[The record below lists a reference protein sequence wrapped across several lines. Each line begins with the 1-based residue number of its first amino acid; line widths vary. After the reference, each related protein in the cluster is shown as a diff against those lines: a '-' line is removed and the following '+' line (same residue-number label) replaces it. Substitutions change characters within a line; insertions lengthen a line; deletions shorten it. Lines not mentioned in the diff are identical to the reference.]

1 MSAAAFA
8 AVMMLTCTPG
18 GAEEPGYSLPQTTIV
33 RPEAAASLA
42 TDQALPALTTSGVGP
57 QSTEPSPPQPPAAD
71 NDIVVSARRRSPG
84 DPLAAINQQSF
95 AATQAVDRAVVGP
108 VALTFEH
115 VVPKPARDG
124 LRNFFINLH
133 EPIVFVNYL
142 LQLKPGKA
150 AETAGRFLIN
160 STVGVA
166 GLVDVAK
173 RRPINLPR
181 RKNNFADTLGYY
193 GVRPG
198 PFLFLPLIGPTT
210 LRDLLGGGVDRL
222 MMPLYLGAP
231 FNRPIFNVGTGGVH
245 MLDRRAEFDDQLNQL
260 RAARN
265 PYIAT
270 RSYYLWRRQAEI
282 DGLHGRKSAPFDLD
296 PGNRA
301 PPASATAPRT
311 TTRSALPA
319 VAPTSASPVGG
330 ISDK

>member
-8 AVMMLTCTPG
+8 AVMMLTCTPADMDG
-18 GAEEPGYSLPQTTIV
+18 PDQAVAAMAIAQPVAAGSVAPDQP
-33 RPEAAASLA
+33 RPTAASPVA
-42 TDQALPALTTSGVGP
+42 SAPQNDVPPP
-57 QSTEPSPPQPPAAD
+57 QSATPD
-71 NDIVVSARRRSPG
+71 TDIVVSGRRHSPG
-84 DPLAAINQQSF
+84 DPLAAINQQSYE
-95 AATQAVDRAVVGP
+95 ATQAVDRAVVGP
-108 VALTFEH
+108 VARSFERT
-115 VVPKPARDG
+115 VPKPARDG

-181 RKNNFADTLGYY
+181 RKNSFADTLGYY
-193 GVRPG
+193 GVKPG

-210 LRDLLGGGVDRL
+210 LRDLIGGGVDRM

-231 FNRPIFNVGTGGVH
+231 FNKPVFNIGTGGVH

-282 DGLHGRKSAPFDLD
+282 DGLHGRKIAPFDLD
-296 PGNRA
+296 LGKRSISEITA
-301 PPASATAPRT
+301 KPASPAATPAP
-311 TTRSALPA
+311 AQ
-319 VAPTSASPVGG
+319 PV
-330 ISDK
+330 K

>member
-8 AVMMLTCTPG
+8 AVMMLTCTPADVAGPDYATPTTTIAGPLEG
-18 GAEEPGYSLPQTTIV
+18 GSIASGQSVSTPAGTAVGAPPNDAAQPQT
-33 RPEAAASLA
+33 
-42 TDQALPALTTSGVGP
+42 
-57 QSTEPSPPQPPAAD
+57 STP
-71 NDIVVSARRRSPG
+71 DIVVSGRRRSPG
-84 DPLAAINQQSF
+84 DPLAVINEQSYE
-95 AATQAVDRAVVGP
+95 ATQAVDRAVVGP
-108 VALTFEH
+108 VARSFERT
-115 VVPKPARDG
+115 VPKPARDG

-166 GLVDVAK
+166 GLIDVAK

-181 RKNNFADTLGYY
+181 RKNSFADTLGYY
-193 GVRPG
+193 GVKPG

-210 LRDLLGGGVDRL
+210 LRDLIGGGIDRM
-222 MMPLYLGAP
+222 MMPLYLGPP
-231 FNRPIFNVGTGGVH
+231 FNKPVFNIGTGGVH

-282 DGLHGRKSAPFDLD
+282 DGLHGRKIAPFDLD
-296 PGNRA
+296 LGKRSISEITAKPVA
-301 PPASATAPRT
+301 PATAVP
-311 TTRSALPA
+311 
-319 VAPTSASPVGG
+319 G
-330 ISDK
+330 K

>member
-18 GAEEPGYSLPQTTIV
+18 GVDEPAYSLPSRTIV
-33 RPEAAASLA
+33 QPQAEGSLGA
-42 TDQALPALTTSGVGP
+42 DQSVPTPTPTGISP
-57 QSTEPSPPQPPAAD
+57 RSTETPSPQPPATD
-71 NDIVVSARRRSPG
+71 GDIVVSGRRHSPG
-84 DPLAAINQQSF
+84 DPLAAINEQSYE
-95 AATQAVDRAVVGP
+95 ATQAVDRAVIGP
-108 VALTFEH
+108 VARSFERT
-115 VVPKPARDG
+115 VPKPVRDG

-150 AETAGRFLIN
+150 AETAGRFLVN

-166 GLVDVAK
+166 GLVDLAK

-181 RKNNFADTLGYY
+181 RKNSFADTLGYY
-193 GVRPG
+193 GVGPG

-210 LRDLLGGGVDRL
+210 LRDLLGGGVDRM

-231 FNRPIFNVGTGGVH
+231 FNQPAFNVGTGGVH
-245 MLDRRAEFDDQLNQL
+245 MLDRRAEFDDQLTQL

-282 DGLHGRKSAPFDLD
+282 GGLHGRVTAPFDPD
-296 PGNRA
+296 PGRNPA
-301 PPASATAPRT
+301 PALAAPAPTPVN
-311 TTRSALPA
+311 ALPGA
-319 VAPTSASPVGG
+319 VPG
-330 ISDK
+330 K

>member
-8 AVMMLTCTPG
+8 VVMMLTCTPG
-18 GAEEPGYSLPQTTIV
+18 GVDDPGYSVPSTTIV
-33 RPEAAASLA
+33 QLQAEGSLVP
-42 TDQALPALTTSGVGP
+42 DQSAPTPPPTPTGIAP
-57 QSTEPSPPQPPAAD
+57 QSTVTPSPQPPAAD
-71 NDIVVSARRRSPG
+71 GDIVVSGRRRSPG
-84 DPLAAINQQSF
+84 DPLAAINEQSYE
-95 AATQAVDRAVVGP
+95 ATQAVDRAVIGP
-108 VALTFEH
+108 VARSFEH
-115 VVPKPARDG
+115 TVPKPVRDG

-150 AETAGRFLIN
+150 AETAGRFAIN

-166 GLVDVAK
+166 GLVDFAK

-181 RKNNFADTLGYY
+181 RKNSFADTLGYY
-193 GVRPG
+193 GVGPG

-210 LRDLLGGGVDRL
+210 LRDLLGGGVDRM

-231 FNRPIFNVGTGGVH
+231 FNKPVFNIGTGGVH

-282 DGLHGRKSAPFDLD
+282 DGLHGRKIAPFDPD
-296 PGNRA
+296 PGKPIMSAAKAA
-301 PPASATAPRT
+301 PAT
-311 TTRSALPA
+311 
-319 VAPTSASPVGG
+319 PTVEPGTASPV
-330 ISDK
+330 K

>member
-8 AVMMLTCTPG
+8 AVMMLTCTPADVAGPAYATPTTTIARPLEG
-18 GAEEPGYSLPQTTIV
+18 GSIASDQSASTPASTTVAAPPTDTAPPQTSA
-33 RPEAAASLA
+33 P
-42 TDQALPALTTSGVGP
+42 
-57 QSTEPSPPQPPAAD
+57 
-71 NDIVVSARRRSPG
+71 DIVVSGKRRSPG
-84 DPLAAINQQSF
+84 DPLAAINEQSYE
-95 AATQAVDRAVVGP
+95 ATQAVDRAVVGP
-108 VALTFEH
+108 VARSFERT
-115 VVPKPARDG
+115 VPKPARDG

-166 GLVDVAK
+166 GLIDVAK

-181 RKNNFADTLGYY
+181 RKNSFADTLGYY
-193 GVRPG
+193 GVKPG

-210 LRDLLGGGVDRL
+210 LRDLIGGGVDRM

-231 FNRPIFNVGTGGVH
+231 FNKPVFNIGTGGVH

-282 DGLHGRKSAPFDLD
+282 DGLHGRKIAPFDLD
-296 PGNRA
+296 LGKR
-301 PPASATAPRT
+301 SISEITAKP
-311 TTRSALPA
+311 
-319 VAPTSASPVGG
+319 VAPAAAVPG
-330 ISDK
+330 K